1 VLNKKGL
8 AAAIVVSLAL
18 SGLLIEL
25 SSSAATLPGGLGPCV
40 PGSCPATYPD
50 PNNGP
55 FAGRDNGINV
65 FVGGDFLVRN
75 AAAEAEGKV
84 VVLGNFDQNKAAGVS
99 SLYNV
104 GVAGVGSRVPPDN
117 GTDWLTTGGN
127 VTVATGQRLDAIGD
141 SPPGGVVRH
150 AGSASGTIDAQQVVQ
165 DANAANQYRALVP
178 QLQAASHCYA
188 YGDTGDGRPATGTA
202 VNQGYQTTFTGDG
215 TSALQVFN
223 VDFDL
228 TSASGGAQSLVFNA
242 VPATATVLV
251 NILGANRT
259 ISVNSMDGGLR
270 QRLLWN
276 IPDAGTVTFTGSAQ
290 FDGSVLIGNPAST
303 ATVTMPGMDGR
314 FFTTGS
320 LTHGGPES
328 NGQEFHAYPFDGD
341 LPTCGPTP
349 TTTPYTTTET
359 PTATISA
366 TSAPETTT
374 PETTTAEPSTTVTCT
389 VTATPTTT
397 TAPATTETTSTTT
410 PYPTTTA
417 PATST
422 TTPTTTRTCSAPAP
436 GPGGSGG
443 LPSTGTDLGWLPA
456 VAALLLL
463 SGGGLLAFVGFR
475 QRRNRR
481 I

>member
-270 QRLLWN
+270 QRLLWKS
-276 IPDAGTVTFTGSAQ
+276 PLSG
-290 FDGSVLIGNPAST
+290 FDSWLTLPAST
-303 ATVTMPGMDGR
+303 KA
-314 FFTTGS
+314 
-320 LTHGGPES
+320 
-328 NGQEFHAYPFDGD
+328 A
-341 LPTCGPTP
+341 
-349 TTTPYTTTET
+349 
-359 PTATISA
+359 
-366 TSAPETTT
+366 APRL
-374 PETTTAEPSTTVTCT
+374 
-389 VTATPTTT
+389 
-397 TAPATTETTSTTT
+397 APM
-410 PYPTTTA
+410 
-417 PATST
+417 
-422 TTPTTTRTCSAPAP
+422 R
-436 GPGGSGG
+436 
-443 LPSTGTDLGWLPA
+443 
-456 VAALLLL
+456 
-463 SGGGLLAFVGFR
+463 
-475 QRRNRR
+475 
-481 I
+481 